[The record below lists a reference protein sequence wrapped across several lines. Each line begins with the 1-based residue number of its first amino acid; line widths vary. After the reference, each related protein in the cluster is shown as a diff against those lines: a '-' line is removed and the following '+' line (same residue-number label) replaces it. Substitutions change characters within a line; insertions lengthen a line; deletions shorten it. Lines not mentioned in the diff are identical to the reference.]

1 MFRHI
6 LVPTDFGDA
15 SARARG
21 IALELARRFDARV
34 TLLHV
39 WTVPSAVYGEGLSW
53 PTEALEA
60 AAQRAL
66 DGELAAS
73 AKVHPPTEAKLR
85 VGVPWERILESVKE
99 LDVDLVVMGTHG
111 RRGLSR
117 LVLGSVAEK
126 LVRLSPVP
134 VLTVGE
140 EPEEKS

>member
-15 SARARG
+15 SQRARD

-39 WTVPSAVYGEGLSW
+39 WMVPSPVYGEGLSW
-53 PTEALEA
+53 PTADLEA
-60 AAQRAL
+60 ASRRAL
-66 DGELAAS
+66 DGELAA
-73 AKVHPPTEAKLR
+73 AVKVYGPTKAELR
-85 VGVPWERILESVKE
+85 VGVAWERILDSVKD
-99 LDVDLVVMGTHG
+99 LGADLVVMGTHG

-126 LVRLSPVP
+126 VVRLSPVP

-140 EPEEKS
+140 EPEA

>member
-15 SARARG
+15 STRARE

-39 WTVPSAVYGEGLSW
+39 WAVPSAAYAEGLAW
-53 PTEALEA
+53 PTEDLEA

-66 DGELAAS
+66 DAELAA
-73 AKVHPPTEAKLR
+73 AVKVYPSTQARLR
-85 VGVPWERILESVKE
+85 VGVAWDRILESAKE
-99 LDVDLVVMGTHG
+99 LGADLIVMGTHG
-111 RRGLSR
+111 RRGISR

-126 LVRLSPVP
+126 LVRTSPVP
-134 VLTVGE
+134 VLTVGA
-140 EPEEKS
+140 EPEVE

>member
-15 SARARG
+15 SERARE

-39 WTVPSAVYGEGLSW
+39 WMVPSPVYGEGLSW
-53 PTEALEA
+53 PTDELEA
-60 AAQRAL
+60 ASQRAL
-66 DGELAAS
+66 AAALAAS
-73 AKVHPPTEAKLR
+73 VKIYPPTKAVLR
-85 VGVPWERILESVKE
+85 LGSAWERIVASVKE
-99 LDVDLVVMGTHG
+99 MDADLVVMGTHS

-117 LVLGSVAEK
+117 VVLGSVAEK
-126 LVRLSPVP
+126 VVRLSPVP

-140 EPEEKS
+140 EAE

>member
-15 SARARG
+15 SARARD

-39 WTVPSAVYGEGLSW
+39 WTVPNAAYAEGLSW
-53 PTEALEA
+53 PTEDLEA

-66 DGELAAS
+66 DAELATA
-73 AKVHPPTEAKLR
+73 AKIRPGTQAKLR
-85 VGVPWERILESVKE
+85 VGLAWERILESAKE
-99 LDVDLVVMGTHG
+99 IGADLIVMGTHG
-111 RRGLSR
+111 RRGISR
-117 LVLGSVAEK
+117 LVIGSVAEK

-134 VLTVGE
+134 VLTVGA
-140 EPEEKS
+140 EPEVKS